1 MTGWQQNMIFYHM
14 IYAHVHEFFHK
25 SWGQEVVKHLKTL
38 LSIADM
44 KDLSLL
50 RVLDEPDEYIS
61 SVWALTRPP
70 SPKPSPMSELPQSL
84 RGENS
89 KEIKGSQFAKFI
101 AERKGMFNQP
111 SQQVKRGVNQ
121 EIPSKL
127 WPLHIFCAKWEITRN
142 YDHKLIPYILGYFW
156 ITICLDKV
164 TWSHSYDT
172 RILKKLKIKLTISCH
187 GHKILYHNENGVD
200 IWKSV
205 NSY

>member
-1 MTGWQQNMIFYHM
+1 M
-14 IYAHVHEFFHK
+14 
-25 SWGQEVVKHLKTL
+25 
-38 LSIADM
+38 
-44 KDLSLL
+44 

-127 WPLHIFCAKWEITRN
+127 
-142 YDHKLIPYILGYFW
+142 
-156 ITICLDKV
+156 
-164 TWSHSYDT
+164 
-172 RILKKLKIKLTISCH
+172 
-187 GHKILYHNENGVD
+187 
-200 IWKSV
+200 
-205 NSY
+205 